1 MPVER
6 AFYAAC
12 NSIFMHDA
20 DVDELALL
28 SLQES
33 YSLPV
38 LMYAM
43 PALSLKSKQLDELN
57 VCWNNVIRRIF
68 NYNKWKSV
76 KSVLFHINR
85 LNITHLIMMR
95 KINFY
100 HRLHVSRNCILHNV
114 FMSFL
119 SCCCDSM
126 CCTVFINKSS
136 AMKLVTDHFECYV
149 NS

>member
-1 MPVER
+1 MPGKR

-12 NSIFMHDA
+12 NSIFMHGA

-33 YSLPV
+33 YSVPV

-68 NYNKWKSV
+68 NYNKWESV
-76 KSVLFHINR
+76 ESVLFHINR

-100 HRLHVSRNCILHNV
+100 RRLQNGILHNV

-119 SCCCDSM
+119 SYCCNSM

-136 AMKLVTDHFECYV
+136 AMKLVTDHFECCV

>member
-1 MPVER
+1 MPVKR

-12 NSIFMHDA
+12 NSIFIYGS

-43 PALSLKSKQLDELN
+43 PALPLRSRQLDELN
-57 VCWNNVIRRIF
+57 VCWNNVIRKLF
-68 NYNKWKSV
+68 NCNKWESV
-76 KSVLFHINR
+76 KSVLFHIDR

-95 KINFY
+95 KNNIYRNLHSSKKLLCITFY
-100 HRLHVSRNCILHNV
+100 VVSVEWL
-114 FMSFL
+114 
-119 SCCCDSM
+119 
-126 CCTVFINKSS
+126 
-136 AMKLVTDHFECYV
+136 
-149 NS
+149 

>member
-1 MPVER
+1 MTS
-6 AFYAAC
+6 ATGLQYTAN
-12 NSIFMHDA
+12 NSGPSTEPCGTPM
-20 DVDELALL
+20 

-43 PALSLKSKQLDELN
+43 PDLSLKSKQLDKLN

-68 NYNKWKSV
+68 NYNKWESA

-85 LNITHLIMMR
+85 LNITHLIMMQ

-100 HRLHVSRNCILHNV
+100 RCLHMSRNCILHNV

-119 SCCCDSM
+119 SYCCDSM
-126 CCTVFINKSS
+126 CSWFLSTS
-136 AMKLVTDHFECYV
+136 HPP
-149 NS
+149 